1 MKDMDYNSRE
11 VQEEKMSVKWLVQ
24 IHIRHITSW
33 FVWCLCL
40 NCTGTDAN

>member
-24 IHIRHITSW
+24 IHIRHITSHGLSG
-33 FVWCLCL
+33 VCV
-40 NCTGTDAN
+40 